1 MLTETT
7 DKKFKWIYWSMVF
20 LALGVISSPTVVSLF
35 HILIAIPAIL
45 VFKDSYKE
53 VKIPKSSW
61 FLIALFGWGLISAFV
76 NLDTLVKPG
85 KAFQE
90 LKFYL
95 FGWLF
100 IYPLIYFAKNTSAW
114 RWRRLLQILSFVIIV
129 GFFVGISKAWFGF
142 DPVKWRFG
150 DYHIRSGGFTNYMRY
165 GYASSFLFLLGLS
178 MYFNREKIKNIVSGS
193 KLIWAAVIFCFL
205 AIGTAQTR
213 GAVLGLLVAL
223 PFLLYRYRPR
233 IAKGLVGLGFL
244 FGITVVAASFTGV
257 IKNRFIN
264 IKDGSNTVRM
274 SQFYSAAMA
283 IKDNPVLGLGPD
295 QFSYNVPRIK
305 KEYDIW
311 AKDYSGHAHN
321 IFLEH
326 GANYG
331 VLGIIL
337 LFGFLL
343 VWFIE
348 MVSMKS
354 AFGWAI
360 ASYIMAFT
368 AAGQVELLF
377 DNTNSHI
384 MFFIYSLSQAF
395 KLKEKS

>member
-1 MLTETT
+1 M
-7 DKKFKWIYWSMVF
+7 
-20 LALGVISSPTVVSLF
+20 
-35 HILIAIPAIL
+35 
-45 VFKDSYKE
+45 
-53 VKIPKSSW
+53 
-61 FLIALFGWGLISAFV
+61 
-76 NLDTLVKPG
+76 
-85 KAFQE
+85 
-90 LKFYL
+90 
-95 FGWLF
+95 
-100 IYPLIYFAKNTSAW
+100 
-114 RWRRLLQILSFVIIV
+114 
-129 GFFVGISKAWFGF
+129 
-142 DPVKWRFG
+142 
-150 DYHIRSGGFTNYMRY
+150 
-165 GYASSFLFLLGLS
+165 
-178 MYFNREKIKNIVSGS
+178 
-193 KLIWAAVIFCFL
+193 
-205 AIGTAQTR
+205 
-213 GAVLGLLVAL
+213 
-223 PFLLYRYRPR
+223 
-233 IAKGLVGLGFL
+233 
-244 FGITVVAASFTGV
+244 AASFTGV